1 MILIILLTWLTM
13 IMWLEISY
21 LIFWTS
27 CWKNWAKYDVLLY
40 TGGIAKLVRFIVFA
54 LFNSKMRLLG
64 SFFFFMIMMQW
75 LMIDFWRQNLKP
87 LTNRV
92 RGLYSK
98 LRTTS
103 HAGHKIQ
110 AERTRWFV
118 VVCALNRDINVDLD
132 LAGSLHLT
140 TDMGRLVTN

>member
-1 MILIILLTWLTM
+1 MILIILLTWWTM

-40 TGGIAKLVRFIVFA
+40 TGGIAKLVRFVVFA

-64 SFFFFMIMMQW
+64 SFFFMIMMQW

-103 HAGHKIQ
+103 HAGHKIR
-110 AERTRWFV
+110 AERTRWYV

-140 TDMGRLVTN
+140 DMGRLVTN

>member
-103 HAGHKIQ
+103 HAGHKIR
-110 AERTRWFV
+110 AERTRWYV
-118 VVCALNRDINVDLD
+118 MVCALNGDINVDLD

-140 TDMGRLVTN
+140 DMGRLVTN

>member
-1 MILIILLTWLTM
+1 MILIILLTWWTM

-27 CWKNWAKYDVLLY
+27 CWKNWAKYDILLY
-40 TGGIAKLVRFIVFA
+40 TGGIAKLVRFVVFA

-64 SFFFFMIMMQW
+64 SSFFSW
-75 LMIDFWRQNLKP
+75 LWCNDIWSTFDAKIYKP

-103 HAGHKIQ
+103 HAGHKIR
-110 AERTRWFV
+110 AERTRWYV

-140 TDMGRLVTN
+140 DMGRLVTN

>member
-40 TGGIAKLVRFIVFA
+40 TGGIAKLVRFVVFA

-64 SFFFFMIMMQW
+64 SFFFMIMMQW

-103 HAGHKIQ
+103 HAGHKIR

>member
-1 MILIILLTWLTM
+1 MIRIILLTWLTM

-40 TGGIAKLVRFIVFA
+40 TGGIAKLVRFVVFA

-64 SFFFFMIMMQW
+64 SFFFMIMMQW

-103 HAGHKIQ
+103 HAGHKIR

-132 LAGSLHLT
+132 LAGALHL

>member
-1 MILIILLTWLTM
+1 MIRIILLTWLTM

-40 TGGIAKLVRFIVFA
+40 TGGIAKLVRFVVFA

-64 SFFFFMIMMQW
+64 SFFFMIMMQW

-103 HAGHKIQ
+103 HAGHKIR
-110 AERTRWFV
+110 AERTRWYV

-140 TDMGRLVTN
+140 DMGRLVTN

>member
-1 MILIILLTWLTM
+1 MIRIILLTWLTM

-40 TGGIAKLVRFIVFA
+40 TGGIAKLVRFVVFA

-64 SFFFFMIMMQW
+64 SFFFMIMMQW

-103 HAGHKIQ
+103 HAGHKIR

>member
-1 MILIILLTWLTM
+1 MIRIILLTWLTM

-40 TGGIAKLVRFIVFA
+40 TGGNAKLVRFVVFA

-64 SFFFFMIMMQW
+64 SFFFMIMMQW

-103 HAGHKIQ
+103 HAGHKIR
-110 AERTRWFV
+110 AERTRWYV
-118 VVCALNRDINVDLD
+118 VVCALNRDINVHLD

-140 TDMGRLVTN
+140 DMGRLVTN

>member
-1 MILIILLTWLTM
+1 MILIILLTWWTM

-40 TGGIAKLVRFIVFA
+40 TGGIAKLVRFVVFA

-64 SFFFFMIMMQW
+64 SFFFMIMMQW

-103 HAGHKIQ
+103 HAGHKIR
-110 AERTRWFV
+110 AERTRWYV
-118 VVCALNRDINVDLD
+118 MVCALNGDINVDLD

-140 TDMGRLVTN
+140 DMGRLVTN

>member
-1 MILIILLTWLTM
+1 MILIILLTWWTM

-40 TGGIAKLVRFIVFA
+40 TGGIAKLVRFVVFA

-64 SFFFFMIMMQW
+64 SFFFMIMMQW

-103 HAGHKIQ
+103 HAGHKIR

-140 TDMGRLVTN
+140 DMGRLVTN

>member
-1 MILIILLTWLTM
+1 MIRIILLTWLTM

-40 TGGIAKLVRFIVFA
+40 TGGIAKLVRFVVFA

-64 SFFFFMIMMQW
+64 SFFFMIMMQW

>member
-1 MILIILLTWLTM
+1 MIRIILLTWLTM

-40 TGGIAKLVRFIVFA
+40 TGGIAKLVRFVVFA

-64 SFFFFMIMMQW
+64 SFFFMIMMQW

-103 HAGHKIQ
+103 HAGHKIR
-110 AERTRWFV
+110 AERTRWYV

>member
-1 MILIILLTWLTM
+1 MIRIILLTWLTM

-40 TGGIAKLVRFIVFA
+40 TGGIAKLVRFVVFA
-54 LFNSKMRLLG
+54 LFNSKMRFLG
-64 SFFFFMIMMQW
+64 SFFFMIMMQW

-103 HAGHKIQ
+103 HAGHKIR

>member
-1 MILIILLTWLTM
+1 MIRIILLTWLTM
-13 IMWLEISY
+13 IMWLEMSY

-40 TGGIAKLVRFIVFA
+40 TGGIAKLVRFVVFA

-64 SFFFFMIMMQW
+64 SFFFMIMMQW

-103 HAGHKIQ
+103 HAGHKIR